1 MFLKSPIS
9 INFQKINKKH
19 RKKCK
24 VCGKLPSHIRL
35 YVEEFSVGHY
45 PVCACYCY
53 DCGQKFI
60 NKIIEKLT
68 DFSILFESALV
79 AFSKN
84 PEIYTDF
91 ENYNDTQLENLIDY
105 DEFKKI
111 ELQVKKVDL
120 NPKAK
125 AKPKIIAK
133 PKPKATAKK
142 KVKKRV
148 KKKEIKSQKGFK
160 FIDIPT
166 KEK

>member
-45 PVCACYCY
+45 PVCVCYCY

-68 DFSILFESALV
+68 DFSTLFESE

-84 PEIYTDF
+84 TEIYTDF
-91 ENYNDTQLENLIDY
+91 ENYNDTQLDSLFDY
-105 DEFKKI
+105 DD
-111 ELQVKKVDL
+111 ELKNIKLEEKEVDL
-120 NPKAK
+120 NQKD
-125 AKPKIIAK
+125 KPKIIDI